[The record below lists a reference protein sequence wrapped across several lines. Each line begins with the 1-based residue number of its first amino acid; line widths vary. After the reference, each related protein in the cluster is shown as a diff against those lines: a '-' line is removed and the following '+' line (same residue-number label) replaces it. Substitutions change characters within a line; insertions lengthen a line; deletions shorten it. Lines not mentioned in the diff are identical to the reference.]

1 MRFIVNSSERM
12 RIHSSGNIGIG
23 TTTALSGPSSAT
35 ALRIGNQINIYE
47 YDDGSNP
54 VQMNINQNIDANE
67 NYITTDYA
75 ARYQMR
81 DGVHK
86 WFTVGSGTA
95 GNATSISSGEAMRI
109 DSSGNVL
116 VSTTDISVYNNS
128 AGTTADNGINLRA
141 DGKVDVARYN
151 GAPFGA
157 NRTGSDGIIA
167 DFRKDGTT
175 VGSIGT
181 ISSYLTIGSG
191 VTGLLF
197 DDISGKS
204 IRPWNL
210 DSNTASD
217 ADTDLGIS
225 SQRFKDLYLSGGV
238 YVGGTG
244 SANYLDDYEEGT
256 WTPSLPSGW
265 INLYGTGRYTKIG
278 NIVHLTWV
286 YRNSAAGSTG
296 LTATLPFASANTSYN
311 ENVSPC
317 RTYGINITGVNGTNV
332 SAYIGK
338 NSTSLSFDVNSQ
350 DGANTALTN
359 THVSGGSDFIWVNM
373 HYIVA

>member
-1 MRFIVNSSERM
+1 MAQLKS
-12 RIHSSGNIGIG
+12 G
-23 TTTALSGPSSAT
+23 TTIDGDLLVADTSG
-35 ALRIGNQINIYE
+35 
-47 YDDGSNP
+47 
-54 VQMNINQNIDANE
+54 
-67 NYITTDYA
+67 
-75 ARYQMR
+75 
-81 DGVHK
+81 
-86 WFTVGSGTA
+86 
-95 GNATSISSGEAMRI
+95 
-109 DSSGNVL
+109 
-116 VSTTDISVYNNS
+116 SVYNDAS
-128 AGTTADNGINLRA
+128 GGGINL
-141 DGKVDVARYN
+141 K
-151 GAPFGA
+151 
-157 NRTGSDGIIA
+157 SDGAIHAAKESSTSTDPVALFNNTGVNGDIA
-167 DFRKDGTT
+167 QFRKDGTT